1 MARGHTQREQ
11 GAAVGKQWAEEVLL
25 LRMNHRTMRSGYQV
39 PTGWGGRGRLGPR
52 GAARTGGRG
61 GTGWAS
67 LAYVFLPWSLGGG
80 DQIAVGSRSVGGG
93 KRRQRMS
100 DICSG
105 SLAA

>member
-1 MARGHTQREQ
+1 MTREQMQREQ
-11 GAAVGKQWAEEVLL
+11 GVAVGRQWAEGLLL
-25 LRMNHRTMRSGYQV
+25 LRMNYRAMRSRYQV
-39 PTGWGGRGRLGPR
+39 PTGWGRGGRLGPR
-52 GAARTGGRG
+52 GAARAGGRG
-61 GTGWAS
+61 GTWWAS
-67 LAYVFLPWSLGGG
+67 LAYVSLPWSLGGG